1 MSFIVNHTIGQ
12 RKLSGFYRKTE
23 TEGAASRFQSQ
34 EAGSQ
39 EVFELTDLE
48 AESATSYLIR
58 LSNTYI
64 VGTSQ
69 LLVALRFENEPGY
82 HLLPPRELDITGLS
96 YEEVD
101 SSTVRIY
108 GSLGGANEFTHA
120 MVIIPHTA
128 TPAVNR
134 EKIVVRDQGD
144 NTAIELEGH
153 GDGVM
158 VHSPNGSKW
167 LIRVDDSGNLVTE
180 SR

>member
-1 MSFIVNHTIGQ
+1 MSFIVSQTIGT
-12 RKLSGFYRKTE
+12 RKLSGFYRKVD

-34 EAGSQ
+34 EAGYQ
-39 EVFELTDLE
+39 EVFEVADLTV
-48 AESATSYLIR
+48 ESATSYLIT
-58 LSNTYI
+58 LSSSYI
-64 VGTSQ
+64 VGAHQ
-69 LLVALRFENEPGY
+69 LIVALRFTDQLGY
-82 HLLPPRELDITGLS
+82 LVLPPRDQDTTGLS

-101 SSTVRIY
+101 SLTVRIY
-108 GSLGGANEFTHA
+108 GVLGGANDFTHA
-120 MVIIPHTA
+120 MVVIPHTA

-134 EKIVVRDQGD
+134 EKVVVRDQGD

-158 VHSPNGSKW
+158 VRSPNGSKW

>member
-1 MSFIVNHTIGQ
+1 MSFIVNQTIGNK
-12 RKLSGFYRKTE
+12 KLSGFYKKVD

-34 EAGSQ
+34 ESGHQ
-39 EVFELTDLE
+39 EVFELADLE
-48 AESATSYLIR
+48 SESATSYLIH
-58 LSNTYI
+58 LDTTYI
-64 VGTSQ
+64 VGAKQLIVGLRFDSQ
-69 LLVALRFENEPGY
+69 LGY
-82 HLLPPRELDITGLS
+82 LLLPMRELDTTGLS

-101 SSTVRIY
+101 ASTVRIY
-108 GSLGGANEFTHA
+108 GVLGGANDFTHA

-134 EKIVVRDQGD
+134 EKVVVRDQGD

-153 GDGVM
+153 GDGVL
-158 VHSPNGSKW
+158 VRSPNGSKW